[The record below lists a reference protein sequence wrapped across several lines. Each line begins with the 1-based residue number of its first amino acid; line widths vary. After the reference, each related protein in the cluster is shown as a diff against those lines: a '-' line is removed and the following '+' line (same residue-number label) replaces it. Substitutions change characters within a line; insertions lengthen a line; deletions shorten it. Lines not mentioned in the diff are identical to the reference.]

1 MLDHKTLTKDI
12 LLNAIKEM
20 TTNYAKY
27 KMNAMELSR
36 RFKDR
41 PRTPKEEIIYWTEY
55 VIKHKGAHHL
65 KSTAVQLSWYQY
77 FLIDVLI
84 VAVLIVLIV
93 LYVIFMILKIIKNL
107 LRNLYKLK
115 KE

>member
-1 MLDHKTLTKDI
+1 MRITELIYFPNFQNTYITTFHIYRYKT
-12 LLNAIKEM
+12 
-20 TTNYAKY
+20 
-27 KMNAMELSR
+27 NAMELSR

-65 KSTAVQLSWYQY
+65 KTAALQLSWYQY

-84 VAVLIVLIV
+84 AVMLIVI
-93 LYVIFMILKIIKNL
+93 VIFRVICMIFKLI
-107 LRNLYKLK
+107 RNTLCNFYKFK